1 MNPKSIREILSD
13 YLTGSDFNEINE
25 SINLEKSWKHIAGKI
40 IHKNTEII
48 SLKKGELIIKTS
60 NPVWRNELSLQKK
73 DLLVKDDPLRYEL
86 IEEIELELLDLEMRH
101 E

>member
-40 IHKNTEII
+40 IYKNTEII

-73 DLLVKDDPLRYEL
+73 
-86 IEEIELELLDLEMRH
+86 ELLAKIKKTQPKLIIKEIIFR
-101 E
+101 

>member
-73 DLLVKDDPLRYEL
+73 
-86 IEEIELELLDLEMRH
+86 ELLAKIKKTQPKLIIKEIIFR
-101 E
+101 

>member
-73 DLLVKDDPLRYEL
+73 EFLAKIKKTQPKL
-86 IEEIELELLDLEMRH
+86 IIKEIIFR
-101 E
+101 

>member
-25 SINLEKSWKHIAGKI
+25 SINLEKSWKHIVGKI
-40 IHKNTEII
+40 IDKNTEII

-73 DLLVKDDPLRYEL
+73 DLLAKIKKTQPKL
-86 IEEIELELLDLEMRH
+86 IIKEIIFR
-101 E
+101 

>member
-1 MNPKSIREILSD
+1 VNPKSIREILSD

-73 DLLVKDDPLRYEL
+73 DLLAKIKKTQPKL
-86 IEEIELELLDLEMRH
+86 IIKEIIFR
-101 E
+101 